1 MVKKKSHDGRIFNFA
16 DQSVTRSKSWK
27 LMLDIIS
34 PEIRSNFVDVRETE
48 QFPRK
53 MVN

>member
-1 MVKKKSHDGRIFNFA
+1 MIFNFP

-27 LMLDIIS
+27 LVLDAII

-48 QFPRK
+48 KFPRK
-53 MVN
+53 RKMVD